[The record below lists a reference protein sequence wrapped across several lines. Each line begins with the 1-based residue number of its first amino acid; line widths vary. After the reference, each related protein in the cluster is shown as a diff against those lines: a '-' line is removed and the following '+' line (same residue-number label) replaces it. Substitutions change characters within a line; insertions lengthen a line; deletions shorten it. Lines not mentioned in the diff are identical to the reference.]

1 MFALADINSFYA
13 SCEKV
18 FRPDLRNEPV
28 IVLSN
33 NDGCVIARSPEAK
46 ALGIRMGQP
55 WFQVRQM
62 RLEKKIHVFSS
73 NYALYHSMSQRVMA
87 VLESLSPA
95 VEPYSIDEM
104 FIDLR
109 GINHCISPEFFGHQ
123 LREQVKSWT
132 GLTMGV
138 GIAPTKTLAKSA
150 QWATKQWPQFS
161 GVVALTAENRNRILK
176 LLGLQPVGEV
186 WGVGHRLTEKL
197 NALGINTALQLA
209 QANTAFIRK
218 NFSVILERTVREL
231 NGESCIS
238 LEEAP
243 PAKQQIVCS
252 RSFGER
258 ITDKDAMHQAVVQ
271 YAERAA
277 EKLRGERQYCRQV
290 TTFVRTSPF
299 AVKEPCYS
307 NAAVEK
313 LPLPTQDSR
322 DIIAAACRALNH
334 VWREG
339 YRYMKAG
346 VMLADFTPSGIAQ
359 PGLFDEIQ
367 PRKNSEKLMK
377 TLDELNQ
384 SGKGKVVCGRGTAP
398 EWQMKREMLSQCY
411 TTKWRDIPRRAG
423 LVQSSPNIFSAF
435 LLVWSSPSFLDRL
448 CSVRGVLQSTDV
460 WRPDCFSSN
469 SSNFFSTEKA
479 PGITL
484 EITLLISSRVVF
496 SVSNSDISKG
506 RRLSIAANAAPV
518 TNIARMKRPRSFSF
532 SFAMSSSAIL
542 SPVRS
547 SGKSSN
553 EQRLDLFSSLIS
565 HTTFHFYHSH
575 D

>member
-1 MFALADINSFYA
+1 MSTVYHRPADPSGDDSYVRPLFADRCQAGF
-13 SCEKV
+13 
-18 FRPDLRNEPV
+18 P
-28 IVLSN
+28 
-33 NDGCVIARSPEAK
+33 
-46 ALGIRMGQP
+46 
-55 WFQVRQM
+55 
-62 RLEKKIHVFSS
+62 
-73 NYALYHSMSQRVMA
+73 
-87 VLESLSPA
+87 SPA
-95 VEPYSIDEM
+95 TDYAEQEL
-104 FIDLR
+104 DLNSYCISR
-109 GINHCISPEFFGHQ
+109 NAATFFLRASGESMNQAGVQNGDLLVVDRAENHCISPEVFGHQ

-161 GVVALTAENRNRILK
+161 GVVALEAENRNRILK

-186 WGVGHRLTEKL
+186 WGVGRRLTEKL

-209 QANTAFIRK
+209 QANTAFIRN
-218 NFSVILERTVREL
+218 NFSVIIERTVREL

-384 SGKGKVVCGRGTAP
+384 SGKGKVWFAGRGT
-398 EWQMKREMLSQCY
+398 M
-411 TTKWRDIPRRAG
+411 D
-423 LVQSSPNIFSAF
+423 
-435 LLVWSSPSFLDRL
+435 
-448 CSVRGVLQSTDV
+448 
-460 WRPDCFSSN
+460 
-469 SSNFFSTEKA
+469 
-479 PGITL
+479 
-484 EITLLISSRVVF
+484 
-496 SVSNSDISKG
+496 
-506 RRLSIAANAAPV
+506 
-518 TNIARMKRPRSFSF
+518 
-532 SFAMSSSAIL
+532 
-542 SPVRS
+542 
-547 SGKSSN
+547 
-553 EQRLDLFSSLIS
+553 
-565 HTTFHFYHSH
+565 
-575 D
+575 

>member
-1 MFALADINSFYA
+1 
-13 SCEKV
+13 
-18 FRPDLRNEPV
+18 
-28 IVLSN
+28 
-33 NDGCVIARSPEAK
+33 
-46 ALGIRMGQP
+46 
-55 WFQVRQM
+55 
-62 RLEKKIHVFSS
+62 
-73 NYALYHSMSQRVMA
+73 
-87 VLESLSPA
+87 
-95 VEPYSIDEM
+95 
-104 FIDLR
+104 
-109 GINHCISPEFFGHQ
+109 
-123 LREQVKSWT
+123 
-132 GLTMGV
+132 
-138 GIAPTKTLAKSA
+138 
-150 QWATKQWPQFS
+150 
-161 GVVALTAENRNRILK
+161 VVALTAENRNRILK

-186 WGVGHRLTEKL
+186 WGVGRRLTEKL

-384 SGKGKVVCGRGTAP
+384 SGKGKVWFAGRGTAP

-411 TTKWRDIPRRAG
+411 TTKWRDIPLA
-423 LVQSSPNIFSAF
+423 
-435 LLVWSSPSFLDRL
+435 RL
-448 CSVRGVLQSTDV
+448 G
-460 WRPDCFSSN
+460 
-469 SSNFFSTEKA
+469 
-479 PGITL
+479 
-484 EITLLISSRVVF
+484 
-496 SVSNSDISKG
+496 
-506 RRLSIAANAAPV
+506 
-518 TNIARMKRPRSFSF
+518 
-532 SFAMSSSAIL
+532 
-542 SPVRS
+542 
-547 SGKSSN
+547 
-553 EQRLDLFSSLIS
+553 
-565 HTTFHFYHSH
+565 
-575 D
+575 